1 MIRLFDILFSALGLV
16 VLSPLFLILYVLIRC
31 TSKGPGFFI
40 QERIGLGGKP
50 FGLYKFRSMRTDSES
65 EGLIT
70 IGEHDNRIT
79 RIGHFIRKYKL
90 DELPQLL
97 NVLKGD
103 MSLVG
108 PRPEVRRYVELYTD
122 EQRKVLDVK
131 PGITDYAS
139 IEYVNENELLGDADD
154 PDRVYVEQVMPNKLK
169 LNMKYIQNKSLTEYF
184 KIIFLTLKSIASI
197 SIFNKLINWYFNRKS
212 LPFWG
217 IFLMDCAIVYGS
229 FLFVYQQFNSGKD
242 ALYIIE
248 RLTLCILTYLV
259 FYIIGFRIFRTYSG
273 ILRYSSFVDL
283 KKVGY
288 ATLWGLLLSEI
299 AHFLLCGHEI
309 YSYLT
314 PIQILV
320 ATILATFLIWL
331 VRIGVKTVYD
341 VTLKGIHSK
350 YAYIYGVKNGGIA
363 IAKHIRNENPVRFD
377 LKGFISDDKNVE
389 DKILMGVRVHRLDD
403 TLLQTMS
410 DEGIEALIVSPYRKE
425 SFLQNEAL
433 LDKLINAGI
442 HIYLTQEAQE
452 WDKVIG
458 GASPQLKEVSIEDLL
473 PRQEIVI
480 DMKSVGEQLAGKC
493 IMITGSAGS
502 IGQEIVQQV
511 CKFNPG
517 KLILIDQAETP
528 QHDLRLMMDQQ
539 WPEVDAE
546 VLVASVCHQKHIES
560 LFREYKPDYVFHA
573 AAYKHVPMLE
583 DNPEE
588 SVYNNIYG
596 TRVLADLAVK
606 YGVRKFVMISTD
618 KAVNPSNV
626 MGCSKRICEIYV
638 QSLDKAIK
646 NGVVKGVTQF
656 VTTRFGNVLGSNGS
670 VIPLFREQ
678 IKNGGPVT
686 VTHPEIIRYFMLIPE
701 ACKLVLEAGTK
712 GNGGE
717 IFVFDMGKA
726 VKIDDLAKRMIQLSG
741 AKGVEIKYTGLRQG
755 EKLYEELLDAEETTM
770 PSFHQKIRIAKVRE
784 YDYNCACKKIDD
796 LYTICEHYDKMAT
809 VRKMKQIV
817 PEFKSKNSI
826 YEELDA
832 ELDAAR
838 KKDA

>member
-1 MIRLFDILFSALGLV
+1 MIRFFDILFSAIGLIL
-16 VLSPLFLILYVLIRC
+16 LSPLFLIFWLLIKLG
-31 TSKGPGFFI
+31 SKGPGFFI
-40 QERIGLGGKP
+40 QERIGKDGKP
-50 FGLYKFRSMRTDSES
+50 FGLYKFRSMRTDSEN

-70 IGEHDNRIT
+70 IGTHDHRIT
-79 RIGHFIRKYKL
+79 RIGHFIRKYKF

-108 PRPEVRRYVELYTD
+108 PRPEVKKYVDLYTD

-139 IEYVNENELLGDADD
+139 IEYVNENELLGNAED
-154 PDRVYVEQVMPNKLK
+154 PDRVYIEQVMPNKLK
-169 LNMKYIQNKSLTEYF
+169 LNMKYIQNKSLKEYF

-197 SIFNKLINWYFNRKS
+197 GSFNKLINWYFNKKS

-217 IFLMDCAIVYGS
+217 IFLMDCAIVYFS

-242 ALYIIE
+242 TLYIIE
-248 RLTLCILTYLV
+248 RLSLCILTYLC
-259 FYIIGFRIFRTYSG
+259 FYILGFRIFRTYSG

-288 ATLWGLLLSEI
+288 ATLLGLAMSVGV
-299 AHFLLCGHEI
+299 HFLLCQHET

-314 PIQILV
+314 TVHILL
-320 ATILATFLIWL
+320 ATILATFLLWL

-341 VTLKGIHSK
+341 VTLRGIHSK

-363 IAKHIRNENPVRFD
+363 IAKHIRNENPARFD
-377 LKGFISDDKNVE
+377 LKGFISDDRKVE
-389 DKILMGVRVHRLDD
+389 DKILMGVRVHKLDEE
-403 TLLQTMS
+403 LVSTMT

-425 SFLQNEAL
+425 TFLKNEAL
-433 LDKLINAGI
+433 VDELIKAGI
-442 HIYLTQEAQE
+442 HIYFTQEAQE

-458 GASPQLKEVSIEDLL
+458 GASPQLKEISIEDLL
-473 PRQEIVI
+473 PRQEITI
-480 DMKSVGEQLAGKC
+480 DMKSVGEKLEGKC

-502 IGQEIVQQV
+502 IGEEIVKQI
-511 CKFNPG
+511 CKYKPAH
-517 KLILIDQAETP
+517 LILVDQAETP
-528 QHDLRLMMDQQ
+528 QHDIRLKMSERPDI
-539 WPEVDAE
+539 PAE
-546 VLVASVCHQKHIES
+546 ILVASICHQKHMES
-560 LFREYKPDYVFHA
+560 LFREYRPDYLFHA

-606 YGVRKFVMISTD
+606 YGVKKFVMISTD

-646 NGVVKGVTQF
+646 SGKVEGVTQF

-670 VIPLFREQ
+670 VIPLFKEQ

-717 IFVFDMGKA
+717 IFMFDMGKP
-726 VKIDDLAKRMIQLSG
+726 VKIADLATRMIQLCG
-741 AKGVEIKYTGLRQG
+741 AKDVKIEYTGLRQG
-755 EKLYEELLDAEETTM
+755 EKLFEELLNVEETTK
-770 PSFHQKIRIAKVRE
+770 PSFHKKIRIADVKE
-784 YDYNCACKKIDD
+784 YDYETVCREIDE
-796 LYTICEHYDKMAT
+796 LFTICERYDKIET

-817 PEFKSKNSI
+817 PEYRSQNSV
-826 YEELDA
+826 YEKLDEA
-832 ELDAAR
+832 LR
-838 KKDA
+838 